1 MRVVLSDSEVLLTV
15 AGAANAT
22 GATGVTSVT
31 GATGVTSATSATGVT
46 DATGVTGALGAEGM
60 PRRAASELELRRSES
75 AASRDSDSASL
86 QDEPLLS
93 SQPTD
98 CSGPCL
104 PFAL

>member
-31 GATGVTSATSATGVT
+31 GATGVTSATGVT